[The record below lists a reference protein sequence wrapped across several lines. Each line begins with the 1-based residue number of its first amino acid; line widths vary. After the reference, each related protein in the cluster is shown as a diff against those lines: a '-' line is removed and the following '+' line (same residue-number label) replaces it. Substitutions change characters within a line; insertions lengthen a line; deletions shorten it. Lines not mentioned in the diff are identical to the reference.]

1 MVAEKDKY
9 YLFVDECGGQNLTS
23 LDENFPI
30 FTLCGVLMSHS
41 QLRAMEGKISALKK
55 KYWGDKTV
63 ILHSRDIR
71 KCDKEFKIL
80 FDLDTKRCFY
90 EDIDALLGEKDAYS
104 VVSCSILKEPYIRQF
119 GKFNDIYGQS
129 LSFLIERSIF
139 YLDDVSDNANMH
151 IIAEM
156 RGKQQDQSLLNYYN
170 RLRDVGTHWVTPER
184 LQSHIRKFDF
194 LSKKQNVTGLQ
205 LADLIAY
212 PITQHLLYPDRV
224 NFAYDIIKDNIYE
237 SEGKKLGLKVIP
249 HLEEEQ

>member
-1 MVAEKDKY
+1 MAMKDKY
-9 YLFVDECGGQNLTS
+9 YMFVDECGDQNLTA

-30 FTLCGVLMSHS
+30 FTLCGILMSYE
-41 QLRAMEGKISALKK
+41 QLLAMETKISALKK
-55 KYWGDKTV
+55 RYWGDKTV

-71 KCDKEFKIL
+71 KCDKEFKIF
-80 FDLDTKRCFY
+80 FDLKIKKQFY
-90 EDIDALLGEKDAYS
+90 DDIDLILGEKNAYT

-139 YLDDVSDNANMH
+139 FLDDISKDADMH
-151 IIAEM
+151 IMAEM
-156 RGKQQDQSLLNYYN
+156 RGKQQDQNLLNYYN

-184 LQSHIRKFDF
+184 LQTHIRKFDF

-212 PITQHLLYPDRV
+212 PITQYLLHPDRV
-224 NFAYDIIKDNIYE
+224 NFAYDIVKDNIYV
-237 SEGKKLGLKVIP
+237 SKGKRLGLKVIP
-249 HLEEEQ
+249 GQQEDV

>member
-1 MVAEKDKY
+1 MRQRIQD
-9 YLFVDECGGQNLTS
+9 S
-23 LDENFPI
+23 LRFGHQEA
-30 FTLCGVLMSHS
+30 V
-41 QLRAMEGKISALKK
+41 
-55 KYWGDKTV
+55 
-63 ILHSRDIR
+63 
-71 KCDKEFKIL
+71 
-80 FDLDTKRCFY
+80 Y

-129 LSFLIERSIF
+129 LSFLIERAIF
-139 YLDDVSDNANMH
+139 YLDDVSDNADMH

-249 HLEEEQ
+249 NPEKEQ

>member
-1 MVAEKDKY
+1 MAEVEKY
-9 YLFVDECGGQNLTS
+9 YMFVDECGDQNLTAF
-23 LDENFPI
+23 DECFPI
-30 FTLCGVLMSHS
+30 FTLCGVLMSYS
-41 QLRAMEGKISALKK
+41 QLRDMETKIAALKK
-55 KYWGDKTV
+55 KYWGDKVV

-80 FDLDTKRCFY
+80 FDLDIKKQFY
-90 EDIDALLGEKDAYS
+90 EDLDAIMGQKDAYT

-139 YLDDVSDNANMH
+139 FLDDVSDNANMH
-151 IIAEM
+151 IMAEM
-156 RGKQQDQSLLNYYN
+156 RGKQQDQNLLNYYN
-170 RLRDVGTHWVTPER
+170 KLRDVGTHWVTPDR

-212 PITQHLLYPDRV
+212 PITQYLLNPDHV
-224 NFAYDIIKDNIYE
+224 NFAYDIIKDNIYV
-237 SEGKKLGLKVIP
+237 SDGKMLGLKAIP
-249 HLEEEQ
+249 RLEICL